1 MTAQLLAS
9 TPPPVPAGAIVQW
22 GWLTITVA
30 NLLVVLGMVVVF
42 ALALVLPFP
51 SGHEDDEP

>member
-1 MTAQLLAS
+1 MTSQLLAA
-9 TPPPVPAGAIVQW
+9 PQPVPAGAIVQW

-30 NLLVVLGMVVVF
+30 NLLVVLGMIVVF

-51 SGHEDDEP
+51 SAHEDDEP

>member
-1 MTAQLLAS
+1 MTSQLLA
-9 TPPPVPAGAIVQW
+9 TPQPVPAGAIVQW

-30 NLLVVLGMVVVF
+30 NLLVVLGMIVVF

-51 SGHEDDEP
+51 SAHEDDEA

>member
-1 MTAQLLAS
+1 MTSQLLA
-9 TPPPVPAGAIVQW
+9 TPHPVPAGAIVQW

-42 ALALVLPFP
+42 VLALVLPFP
-51 SGHEDDEP
+51 TAREDDEP